1 MNPIHILMVE
11 DNMGDVLLIR
21 EALKMN
27 AEIKCEIL
35 HFTDGDTAL
44 KYLLDSDAADRPK
57 PVDLIFLDINLP
69 KKSGLSI
76 LQEIRA
82 NTTIRHLPV
91 VMFSSSESDDD
102 INDSYFHLANCYIT
116 KPVRFDE
123 LIDTIGSTIRFWGS
137 VAKLPNRKLQRSSK
151 AL

>member
-1 MNPIHILMVE
+1 
-11 DNMGDVLLIR
+11 MGDVLLIR

-27 AEIKCEIL
+27 AELKCEIS
-35 HFTDGDTAL
+35 HFTDGDSAL
-44 KYLLDSDAADRPK
+44 EYLLDPEKQTRSA

-76 LQEIRA
+76 LQEIRS
-82 NTTIRHLPV
+82 NNVIRHLPV

-102 INDSYFHLANCYIT
+102 INDSYFHQANCYIT

-123 LIDTIGSTIRFWGS
+123 LINTIGSTILFWGN
-137 VAKLPNRKLQRSSK
+137 VAKLPNKHIQRASD
-151 AL
+151 AF